1 MPGPILLVLL
11 LKKIIS
17 IEINMETKDL
27 KVSSYIDVFNC
38 IILLDKSKQYIF
50 RVLAVLTVQNT
61 LETQSKNISMWE

>member
-38 IILLDKSKQYIF
+38 IILLDKSK
-50 RVLAVLTVQNT
+50 
-61 LETQSKNISMWE
+61 